1 MLFRSL
7 ELPEIAIFKL
17 KKRFYISEL
26 NLKTIL
32 SSDIALNARF
42 IERKTKFK
50 RLSTCPWFSY
60 RWWYFKDSVFGQFFA
75 SWMWGLQRKR
85 GFAVNSE
92 TFIERLF
99 PLLLTGDRKSARSF
113 VGETISAGWSPEDI
127 SENGFWPILESIQT
141 LYRNDQMTSVAYHYA
156 TRLLRSLVD
165 QVQAGYTQKPVN
177 NKSIL
182 LFCGPSEGDDL
193 AAQIVADL
201 CEADGWEVKFGG
213 GGVPADEILAET
225 NDYKPDALC
234 MFSSAPSDAPHIR
247 NIIDTIKSIGA
258 SPNTQVVVGGG
269 LFNRVEGLAE
279 EIGADLWANSP
290 AELKQ
295 KIVTEASRRA
305 PEDQRTVGQ
314 AIQAKAA

>member
-1 MLFRSL
+1 
-7 ELPEIAIFKL
+7 
-17 KKRFYISEL
+17 
-26 NLKTIL
+26 
-32 SSDIALNARF
+32 
-42 IERKTKFK
+42 
-50 RLSTCPWFSY
+50 
-60 RWWYFKDSVFGQFFA
+60 
-75 SWMWGLQRKR
+75 MWGLQRKR

-92 TFIERLF
+92 TFIEKLF

-113 VGETISAGWSPEDI
+113 IGETISAGWSPEEI
-127 SENGFWPILESIQT
+127 SEDGFWPILESIQT
-141 LYRNDQMTSVAYHYA
+141 LYRNDQMTSIAYHYA

-165 QVQAGYTQKPVN
+165 QVQAGYTQKVTN

-193 AAQIVADL
+193 AAQIVSDL

-225 NDYKPDALC
+225 NEYKPDALC

-290 AELKQ
+290 AELKE

-314 AIQAKAA
+314 AVQAKAA